1 MLLLLLGGDVS
12 LNPGPFT
19 LGVLNARFVRNK
31 GPLLAD
37 MVASYDLDLLCLTE
51 THIRPFDSD
60 SFLRSI
66 TPPDFNFPHKP
77 RPSGI
82 GGGVGFFIRSSYR
95 PHIIETPCYQSFENI
110 VVSIGLH
117 GHSVLLACIYRPP
130 GSCTC
135 NFLEEFM
142 SFVGYLSSI
151 NSSYY
156 ICGDF
161 NIHVDVPV
169 GDGQKFTTF
178 LDSCDLKQL
187 VNKPTHLHGH
197 ILDLILSPCDQDTIA
212 DVKICDFVSDHA
224 LVKCSV
230 AFPCQVSH
238 TPNVVQYRRFHRINM
253 SDFRSDLKNTSFV
266 KSPADAVVDL
276 YDQYVHDLS
285 DVLDRHAPL
294 ISKLTKKE
302 SADWMSDDYRRAK
315 SLRRQFERT
324 WRRAKSTLNRS
335 RLRRQIARCNALV
348 NKDKSDYYSKL
359 ISDNSHDSRKLWREL
374 HKTLN
379 RVSDATLPSHES
391 EKSLADQFASF
402 FTNKIKKIR
411 DNFASSGTEYDVNP
425 PSDPPQITVFRQVSE
440 DAVDKIIK
448 ASPTKSCL
456 LDPLPTFLIKECIDI
471 LLPSLTKLVNCS
483 LMEGCVPD
491 AFKSAVVTPLIKKPN
506 LPSNDLKNYRPVSGL
521 SFISKLVECVVAK
534 QLLEHI
540 NANNLDNPYQSAY
553 KAGHST
559 ETALLYIKNEVH
571 LSLSRGEST
580 ALVLL
585 DLSAA
590 FDTID
595 HSTLLGCLQNW
606 FGVSGSVL
614 KWFTSYLM
622 DRYQSVKIGSTL
634 SDVCKLLFG
643 VPQGSVLGPLLFSL
657 YTTPL
662 SSIISKHNGIK
673 FHFYADDSQLYIH
686 LSQKNASSAFEKLN
700 KCLNDVKEWMTT
712 SKLKLNPDKTEF
724 IIFGSKRQRDKL
736 KACFPIDI
744 LGNSLCPADSVKNL
758 GVWLDS
764 DFSLSKHVQNVCKS
778 CFVKLRDFRH
788 VRRFLTHDVSVLV
801 ANALV
806 SSRLDYCNSLFRSLS
821 KFNLRKLQCIQNSAA
836 RIVSNT
842 SRYTSIT
849 PVLKKLHWLPVE
861 QRIVFKTV
869 TLVYKYLHTGF
880 PRYFSPHLS
889 SYSSSYSTRRS
900 ESGGNFLV
908 IPKFCPSVH
917 KSVKQFGNS
926 FAFDAPTVW
935 NTLPDVIRASPS
947 LASFRKQLKT
957 YLYTKAYPP

>member
-1 MLLLLLGGDVS
+1 M
-12 LNPGPFT
+12 
-19 LGVLNARFVRNK
+19 
-31 GPLLAD
+31 
-37 MVASYDLDLLCLTE
+37 
-51 THIRPFDSD
+51 
-60 SFLRSI
+60 
-66 TPPDFNFPHKP
+66 
-77 RPSGI
+77 
-82 GGGVGFFIRSSYR
+82 
-95 PHIIETPCYQSFENI
+95 
-110 VVSIGLH
+110 
-117 GHSVLLACIYRPP
+117 
-130 GSCTC
+130 
-135 NFLEEFM
+135 
-142 SFVGYLSSI
+142 
-151 NSSYY
+151 
-156 ICGDF
+156 
-161 NIHVDVPV
+161 
-169 GDGQKFTTF
+169 
-178 LDSCDLKQL
+178 
-187 VNKPTHLHGH
+187 
-197 ILDLILSPCDQDTIA
+197 
-212 DVKICDFVSDHA
+212 
-224 LVKCSV
+224 
-230 AFPCQVSH
+230 
-238 TPNVVQYRRFHRINM
+238 
-253 SDFRSDLKNTSFV
+253 
-266 KSPADAVVDL
+266 
-276 YDQYVHDLS
+276 
-285 DVLDRHAPL
+285 
-294 ISKLTKKE
+294 
-302 SADWMSDDYRRAK
+302 
-315 SLRRQFERT
+315 
-324 WRRAKSTLNRS
+324 
-335 RLRRQIARCNALV
+335 
-348 NKDKSDYYSKL
+348 
-359 ISDNSHDSRKLWREL
+359 
-374 HKTLN
+374 
-379 RVSDATLPSHES
+379 
-391 EKSLADQFASF
+391 
-402 FTNKIKKIR
+402 
-411 DNFASSGTEYDVNP
+411 
-425 PSDPPQITVFRQVSE
+425 
-440 DAVDKIIK
+440 
-448 ASPTKSCL
+448 
-456 LDPLPTFLIKECIDI
+456 
-471 LLPSLTKLVNCS
+471 
-483 LMEGCVPD
+483 
-491 AFKSAVVTPLIKKPN
+491 
-506 LPSNDLKNYRPVSGL
+506 
-521 SFISKLVECVVAK
+521 VAK

-686 LSQKNASSAFEKLN
+686 LSQKNASAAFEKLN

-744 LGNSLCPADSVKNL
+744 LGNSLCLADSVKNL

-764 DFSLSKHVQNVCKS
+764 DFFLSKHVQNVCKS

-806 SSRLDYCNSLFRSLS
+806 SSWLDYCNSLFRSLS

-900 ESGGNFLV
+900 QSGGNFLV

-935 NTLPDVIRASPS
+935 NTLPGRASPS